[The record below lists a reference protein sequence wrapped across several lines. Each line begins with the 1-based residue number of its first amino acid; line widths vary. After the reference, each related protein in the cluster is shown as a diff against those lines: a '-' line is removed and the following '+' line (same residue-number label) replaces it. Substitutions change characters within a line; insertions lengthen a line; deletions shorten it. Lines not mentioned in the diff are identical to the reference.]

1 MSTYVISD
9 IHGCYKEFLLML
21 DKINFSDTD
30 WFIGAGDYIDRG
42 KDSYKMLKWIEHCPT
57 NVCLVRGNHEEEF
70 AAYVDL
76 MIQLDREEE
85 LNSDFMSNK
94 DAIMLYE
101 TVKYLLKKK
110 GLPVLYFDLYGTIN
124 HLLNDFG
131 INLSDLCRWK
141 ELIRKM
147 PYFYKNQIKDRVC
160 IVVHAGYAEK
170 LEHIGSSFSSL
181 EQFYLYAR
189 EESCQLGGKP
199 HGMIIA
205 GHTPTII
212 KGGFFYNKGKVF
224 QFYNKDNDC
233 VFYNIDCGSVFRRQS
248 LEAKLACIR
257 LEDEKIFYI

>member
-1 MSTYVISD
+1 M
-9 IHGCYKEFLLML
+9 
-21 DKINFSDTD
+21 
-30 WFIGAGDYIDRG
+30 
-42 KDSYKMLKWIEHCPT
+42 
-57 NVCLVRGNHEEEF
+57 
-70 AAYVDL
+70 
-76 MIQLDREEE
+76 
-85 LNSDFMSNK
+85 
-94 DAIMLYE
+94 
-101 TVKYLLKKK
+101 
-110 GLPVLYFDLYGTIN
+110 
-124 HLLNDFG
+124 
-131 INLSDLCRWK
+131 
-141 ELIRKM
+141 
-147 PYFYKNQIKDRVC
+147 
-160 IVVHAGYAEK
+160 VHAGYAEK